1 MRAEIITIGDE
12 ILIGQIID
20 TNSAWLAEQLN
31 LNGIEVSQILSI
43 SDNEKHILETLS
55 NIKKNTDIVFLTGGL
70 GPTRD
75 DITKE
80 TLCKFFDA
88 KLVFN
93 EDVYKN
99 IQEFFEIRNIPI
111 QKENRKQAELPDKCT
126 IIKNYY
132 GTASGMWFEK
142 DAKIFVSMPGI
153 PFEMKE
159 LITNGIIPKIKDEF
173 CLPTILH
180 RTILTHGIP
189 ESLMAKK
196 IENWENNLDKEIKLA
211 YLPSPEHLRLRLS
224 ISGKDEKDITKKID
238 KAEKELKPIID
249 KAIFG
254 YGKETLQKVIG
265 SLLKEKN
272 ATLATAESCTGGN
285 IARLITSVKGSSNY
299 FKGSIVAYS
308 NEIKENILK
317 VKNTDIVKH
326 GAVSKEV
333 VEQMAIGVKKLFNT
347 DYAIATSGIAGP
359 DGGTDEK
366 PIGTTWIAV
375 AGPNEIY
382 VKKYTFGTRRDIII
396 RRASSKSLDKLRK
409 LILGFK

>member
-1 MRAEIITIGDE
+1 MKAEIITIGDE

-20 TNSAWLAEQLN
+20 TNSAWLAEQVN
-31 LNGIEVSQILSI
+31 LIGIEVSQILSI

-55 NIKKNTDIVFLTGGL
+55 NIKNDTDIVFLTGGL
-70 GPTRD
+70 GPTKD

-80 TLCKFFDA
+80 TLCKFFDT
-88 KLVFN
+88 KLIFN
-93 EDVYKN
+93 EDVYKD
-99 IQEFFEIRNIPI
+99 IEQFFKIRNIPI
-111 QKENRKQAELPDKCT
+111 QEENRKQAELPAKCT
-126 IIKNYY
+126 IIKNNY

-142 DAKIFVSMPGI
+142 NAKTFISMPGI

-159 LITNGIIPKIKDEF
+159 LVTNGIIPKIKDEF
-173 CLPTILH
+173 CLPTIIH

-189 ESLMAKK
+189 ESSMAKL
-196 IENWENNLDKEIKLA
+196 IEKWENNLDKEIKLA

-224 ISGKDEKDITKKID
+224 ISGKDEEDITEKID
-238 KAEKELKPIID
+238 KAEKELKPIIE

-254 YGKETLQKVIG
+254 YGKETLQEVIG
-265 SLLKEKN
+265 NLLKEKN

-285 IARLITSVKGSSNY
+285 IARLITSIKGSSAY
-299 FKGSIVAYS
+299 FKGSVIAYS
-308 NEIKENILK
+308 NDIKENILN
-317 VKNTDIVKH
+317 VANNDIVKH

-375 AGPNEIY
+375 AGPNEIS
-382 VKKYTFGTRRDIII
+382 VKKYTFGTRRDINI

-409 LILGFK
+409 LIMDY